1 VLLAEPFWLKPDA
14 IADPEPLP
22 EPTGH
27 GVLLAEPLWL
37 KPDAITDPEPLP
49 EPMGHGVPLAEPLP
63 LKPGSA
69 VLLLGGGAGFGV
81 EPLKETSKDS
91 EICTA
96 LKSVIEQSASPG
108 RFRRSVS
115 ARCVMCRR
123 FRLKALFVRKDQHT
137 CDGQGNGK
145 TANRR
150 GETKIEK
157 LVAHRRACLMEKNAC
172 RSGVANVY
180 EIRSFKMISFG
191 FIFLKGWVYFK
202 LITRAS

>member
-1 VLLAEPFWLKPDA
+1 MLLAEPFWLKPDA

-27 GVLLAEPLWL
+27 GVPLAEPFWL
-37 KPDAITDPEPLP
+37 KPDAIVDPETLP
-49 EPMGHGVPLAEPLP
+49 EPMGHGVLLAEPLP

-123 FRLKALFVRKDQHT
+123 FRLKALFEKGSTHLRWARKRQDRKPSRRNKNREACGT
-137 CDGQGNGK
+137 SEGLFNGEESLSK
-145 TANRR
+145 RR
-150 GETKIEK
+150 GERLHVVMRFEA
-157 LVAHRRACLMEKNAC
+157 LQ
-172 RSGVANVY
+172 
-180 EIRSFKMISFG
+180 
-191 FIFLKGWVYFK
+191 
-202 LITRAS
+202 